1 MSCTN
6 GNCLHEKMLSSP
18 KEKANLPLLELPEFL
33 KVNTAKPN
41 AGKSVEVMV

>member
-1 MSCTN
+1 
-6 GNCLHEKMLSSP
+6 MLSGQ

-41 AGKSVEVMV
+41 VGKSVEEMV